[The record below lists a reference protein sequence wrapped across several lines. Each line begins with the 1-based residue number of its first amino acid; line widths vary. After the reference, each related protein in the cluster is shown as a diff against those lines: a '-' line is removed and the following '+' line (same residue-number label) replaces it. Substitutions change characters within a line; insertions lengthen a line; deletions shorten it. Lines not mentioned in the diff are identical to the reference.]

1 MDIKLLKTDILSNN
15 IPNFLIFEIYEYALA
30 KQYIEYISN
39 TINKSIKFYYSAKE
53 VIYDI
58 ETNLKEDYLYII
70 YNDKNV
76 TNDGYI
82 VEKLILSNKNIIVC
96 FEQINGSHQFP
107 FIDKK
112 SDFYK
117 KYKNYIVTF
126 KKLDNYTLLA
136 YAEKLCKNNKC
147 SIEQEKLIKLIE
159 YCNNDLNILLN
170 ELNKIFIL
178 GQENS
183 NILTQYLLDEGFID
197 YRETNI
203 FDFINLILN
212 KDKRAFEYNLRINE
226 SPVNILINL
235 FNMSKKRLISSR
247 NLVYKDIMKLS
258 YKLYCGIL
266 DGSLD
271 SSYVINYL
279 LLRLFE

>member
-15 IPNFLIFEIYEYALA
+15 IPNFLIFEVYEYALA

-39 TINKSIKFYYSAKE
+39 TINKPSKFYYSAKE

-58 ETNLKEDYLYII
+58 ETNLKEDNLYII
-70 YNDKNV
+70 YNDKSITIDNTLINKLINSKRNIIV
-76 TNDGYI
+76 YYSELDKRSTFYKNNKQYI
-82 VEKLILSNKNIIVC
+82 VE
-96 FEQINGSHQFP
+96 
-107 FIDKK
+107 
-112 SDFYK
+112 
-117 KYKNYIVTF
+117 F
-126 KKLDNYTLLA
+126 KKLDSYTLLA
-136 YAEKLCKNNKC
+136 YANKLCKDKKC
-147 SIEQEKLIKLIE
+147 SIDQEKLMKLIE

-170 ELNKIFIL
+170 ELDKIFIL
-178 GQENS
+178 EQENS

-235 FNMSKKRLISSR
+235 FNMSKKRLFISR
-247 NLVYKDIMKLS
+247 NLFYKDIMKLS

-266 DGSLD
+266 DGTIN
-271 SSYVINYL
+271 SSYVIEYL